1 MEEQLSGSWKKIWK
15 DIRRILIS
23 HREKELFHMNSLEYL
38 KEEMRTKLDHIVS
51 IKQLQTCQYID
62 RRFKKP
68 NLV

>member
-1 MEEQLSGSWKKIWK
+1 
-15 DIRRILIS
+15 
-23 HREKELFHMNSLEYL
+23 MNSLEYL

-51 IKQLQTCQYID
+51 IKQLQHVYKKTCQYID